1 MPVLCLEIVPFDD
14 PTEDD
19 FLPTIRK
26 IYDHFR
32 GMEIAIC
39 MVLAMGVRAKEPHR

>member
-1 MPVLCLEIVPFDD
+1 MITVPVLCLEIVPFDD
-14 PTEDD
+14 PTEND

-32 GMEIAIC
+32 VMEIAIC
-39 MVLAMGVRAKEPHR
+39 MVVAMEIRL